1 MPRRL
6 LSCLLVVGLVLP
18 LGCSAEKGEVAFRS
32 RAKRGENGA
41 QLFARMGTHRRD
53 ITTNSEEAQE
63 YFDQG
68 LVWAYAFNHDEA
80 IRSFERAAELDPECA
95 MCYWGVAYASGPH
108 INYPMMG
115 EEQSER
121 AWGAL
126 QKALANIDNTT
137 PVERDLIM
145 ALSKR
150 YGPRP
155 WPEDR
160 RPYDEA
166 YAAAMGDVYAKYPN
180 DSDVGTMYAES
191 LMDLQPWN
199 LYTQQGEP
207 REGTA
212 RITSVLERVM
222 EMDPGNPGANHF
234 FIHAVEP
241 GNDPGRALPA
251 ADRLRD
257 AVYASGH
264 LLHMPS
270 HIDVLVGQ
278 WNKAIE
284 QNRKS
289 MRSDDRYRA
298 IAPKQKFQHL
308 YMSHN
313 SHMLAFAAMMSGRE
327 REAMEAARS
336 ILEDVPSDA
345 LHEQAAFLDY
355 MMCAVYDV
363 EKRFGRWD
371 DILNEAPPAPFLPI
385 SVAMW
390 RANRAIAYAA
400 KKDFVSAELEHEA
413 LRRAIGR
420 IPEDHI
426 MVINPARRV
435 LEVADHL
442 VTGEIALHKGELK
455 RAAYEVEKG
464 VEIEDSLLY
473 MEPPE
478 WIQPMRHT
486 LGAIYLADKRFADAE
501 QCYREDLKNWP
512 NNGWSLYGL
521 MRSLEGQG
529 KTAEAAG
536 VREQYKKAWS
546 KADEPT
552 TTSCKC
558 IPTT

>member
-1 MPRRL
+1 MSRRT
-6 LSCLLVVGLVLP
+6 LSCLLLAGLVLP
-18 LGCSAEKGEVAFRS
+18 LGCSGEKGEIAFRS
-32 RAKRGENGA
+32 RAKRAENGA
-41 QLFARMGTHRRD
+41 QLFSKMGTHRRD
-53 ITTNSEEAQE
+53 ITTDSEEAQK

-68 LVWAYAFNHDEA
+68 LVWAFAFNHDEA
-80 IRSFERAAELDPECA
+80 IRSFERAAQLDPECA

-108 INYPMMG
+108 INYPMMTD
-115 EEQSER
+115 EQSER
-121 AWGAL
+121 AWDAL
-126 QKALANIDNTT
+126 QKAMANIDNTT
-137 PVERDLIM
+137 PVERDLIL

-150 YGPRP
+150 YGPKP

-160 RPYDEA
+160 KAFDEA

-207 REGTA
+207 REGTE
-212 RITSVLERVM
+212 RIVAVIERMM
-222 EMDPGNPGANHF
+222 EMDPGNPGANHLY
-234 FIHAVEP
+234 IHAVEP
-241 GNDPGRALPA
+241 SDNPGRALPA

-270 HIDVLVGQ
+270 HIDVRVGQ
-278 WNKAIE
+278 WHEAIV

-289 MRSDDRYRA
+289 MRSDERYRA
-298 IAPKQKFQHL
+298 IAPRQRFQHL

-336 ILEDVPSDA
+336 ILEDVPMDA
-345 LHEQAAFLDY
+345 LHEQAGFLDA

-363 EKRFGRWD
+363 QKRFGRWD
-371 DILNEAPPAPFLPI
+371 DILSEAPPEPFLPI

-413 LRRAIGR
+413 FRRATGR

-426 MVINPARRV
+426 MMINPARRV

-442 VTGEIALHKGELK
+442 VSGEIALHQGDLK

-464 VEIEDSLLY
+464 VEIEDTLLY

-486 LGAIYLADKRFADAE
+486 LGAIYLADGRFADAE
-501 QCYREDLKNWP
+501 KCYREDLKNWP

-529 KTAEAAG
+529 KIAEAAD
-536 VREQYKKAWS
+536 VRAQYKKAWRN
-546 KADEPT
+546 ADEPT